1 MCVGM
6 KNDRQ
11 IQDGPVASG
20 TYQYYVC
27 TVSSWC
33 HGAELIISNI
43 RIARYTIWRYK
54 TNLGRQPITQAS
66 IASKQQRASQ
76 MLLLA
81 TKKIRT
87 LPQST
92 SLD

>member
-1 MCVGM
+1 M

-27 TVSSWC
+27 TVC
-33 HGAELIISNI
+33 RHHGAELIISNI

>member
-1 MCVGM
+1 MT
-6 KNDRQ
+6 DRFKMVQ
-11 IQDGPVASG
+11 WPVVHINIM
-20 TYQYYVC
+20 YVRYH
-27 TVSSWC
+27 